1 MENNEYKIEQFNA
14 FYDYSSVGIS
24 NCLINLTKKEVMP
37 VILCIG
43 SDLVLGDS
51 LGPLVGTLLK
61 KRGVNSY
68 VYGSLYN
75 PVTAKEIPKVKNFL
89 KKTHPKSIVLSID
102 AAVGEKDDVGLIK
115 VFNRGV
121 KPGLGVNKN
130 LGEVGDVSIIGI
142 VAEKTKDNKSLFN
155 FTRLGLIYKMA
166 EKISNGIIEYLNLL
180 NPCHDKTH
188 HLSKVIS

>member
-1 MENNEYKIEQFNA
+1 MKSLTCNGERFSA
-14 FYDYSSVGIS
+14 FYDYAHKGIS
-24 NCLINLTKKEVMP
+24 NCLINLTKTNDLP
-37 VILCIG
+37 VVLCIG

-51 LGPLVGTLLK
+51 LGPLVGTFLK
-61 KRGVNSY
+61 KRGINSF

-75 PVTAKEIPKVKNFL
+75 PVTAKEIPKVKSFL
-89 KKTHPKSIVLSID
+89 KKTHPKSIVLSVD
-102 AAVGEKDDVGLIK
+102 AAVGEKDDVGIIK
-115 VFNRGV
+115 VFNGGI

-166 EKISNGIIEYLNLL
+166 EKIAGGIIEYLNSLKS
-180 NPCHDKTH
+180 PFDKTDENR
-188 HLSKVIS
+188 LLIS